1 MTIKELLSVLDT
13 ESANTILII
22 KNNEILWG
30 DSETTTIPCRLLDCK
45 VKSVAP
51 QCDTNYYEDS
61 NGEMCEWG
69 NELSMVIEIY

>member
-1 MTIKELLSVLDT
+1 MAVKELLSVLDT
-13 ESANTILII
+13 ESASVVLII
-22 KNNEILWG
+22 KDNEILWS
-30 DSETTTIPCRLLDCK
+30 DSETANIPTNLLDCK

-51 QCDTNYYEDS
+51 QCDTNYYEDY